1 MGTAGE
7 IAVITNFTVGIADNE
22 VDLTVPVEVRGG
34 QRGARSLE
42 HVKVPG
48 MARLRSDFDGVAV
61 LHHKLDAFVVE
72 LGGASSRAQISM
84 EIHPA
89 LMHAVENVG
98 LAVAVKIHDI
108 GKGPLVSSRR
118 LVEDFLAA
126 AENALRGTEKLRV
139 PFVLI
144 ELRREALDHI
154 EMSIPIPVEHLC
166 SPAVEGRGLPL
177 ARQPRSVLPQGRG
190 LRANVVINRKISD
203 LRHNEIEQAVSIEVN
218 ETRRG
223 NRAHSKC
230 AFDGKLLL
238 GESGFRLAA
247 DVLEVIEEVFA
258 GGRIASLLGHRHV
271 ATDDV

>member
-7 IAVITNFTVGIADNE
+7 IAVITNFTVGIADHK

-34 QRGARSLE
+34 KGGARSLE
-42 HVKVPG
+42 HVKVPSV
-48 MARLRSDFDGVAV
+48 ARLRSNFDGVAI
-61 LHHKLDAFVVE
+61 LHHELDAFVVE
-72 LGGASSRAQISM
+72 LGGASRAQVSM
-84 EIHPA
+84 EVHPA
-89 LMHAVENVG
+89 LMHAIENVG

-126 AENALRGTEKLRV
+126 AENALRGTEKLRG

-154 EMSIPIPVEHLC
+154 EMSIPIPVEHQC

-177 ARQPRSVLPQGRG
+177 ARQPRSVLPQRRG